1 MEAQEVDALRSSGI
15 RIVTLM
21 RNLNATRKY
30 PDALPSLLKT
40 MNEETSTRF
49 DTDPLFISELTDER
63 LMENPILYVNCDDQP
78 NLEFPAEELAAL
90 RHGAGGFVI
99 WMRESR
105 LFRRDLG
112 HSYAAWEERPEGM
125 SSSDRSIRKNPSYP
139 YRVTMRFSEV
149 FIRACPRTGI

>member
-1 MEAQEVDALRSSGI
+1 MPCGSGI

-63 LMENPILYVNCDDQP
+63 LMENPS
-78 NLEFPAEELAAL
+78 F
-90 RHGAGGFVI
+90 
-99 WMRESR
+99 
-105 LFRRDLG
+105 
-112 HSYAAWEERPEGM
+112 
-125 SSSDRSIRKNPSYP
+125 
-139 YRVTMRFSEV
+139 T
-149 FIRACPRTGI
+149 